1 MRARTG
7 SSPPVRLMP
16 ERCLR
21 CGAQF
26 KNGNP
31 LFDSLP
37 EELKQDKNVKT
48 QWALFEQSK
57 EICSLLLYIVHR
69 DVTSVEQSW
78 PSLPRG
84 MPQSTCG
91 IMLNGTRVDNVLVGG
106 PACSLGIERGDI
118 ITEIDG
124 MAVTPENVHD
134 HLLGDDIPGHCV
146 EISVTKHDNGPVQ
159 RYNIERT
166 PTATLL
172 DRRRLWEQL
181 TGLNTQPPL
190 AARILPALL
199 SCKQLTDLFTLLD
212 HSAQEQGGENT
223 WAVVT
228 DTRHEPC
235 LQIRTRY

>member
-1 MRARTG
+1 
-7 SSPPVRLMP
+7 
-16 ERCLR
+16 
-21 CGAQF
+21 
-26 KNGNP
+26 
-31 LFDSLP
+31 
-37 EELKQDKNVKT
+37 LKQDKNVKT

-69 DVTSVEQSW
+69 DVSSVDQSW

-146 EISVTKHDNGPVQ
+146 EISVQKHDNGPVQ
-159 RYNIERT
+159 RYSIERT
-166 PTATLL
+166 PTVTIL
-172 DRRRLWEQL
+172 DRRRLLEQL

-190 AARILPALL
+190 AARIIPALRRV
-199 SCKQLTDLFTLLD
+199 QAAD
-212 HSAQEQGGENT
+212 
-223 WAVVT
+223 
-228 DTRHEPC
+228 
-235 LQIRTRY
+235 

>member
-1 MRARTG
+1 
-7 SSPPVRLMP
+7 MP

-31 LFDSLP
+31 MFDSLP

>member
-1 MRARTG
+1 M
-7 SSPPVRLMP
+7 SSG
-16 ERCLR
+16 
-21 CGAQF
+21 GAQI
-26 KNGNP
+26 KNGSQ

-69 DVTSVEQSW
+69 DVSSVEQSW

-146 EISVTKHDNGPVQ
+146 EISVQKHDNGPVQ
-159 RYNIERT
+159 RYSIERT
-166 PTATLL
+166 PTVTIL
-172 DRRRLWEQL
+172 DRRRLLEQL
-181 TGLNTQPPL
+181 TGVSMQPPL
-190 AARILPALL
+190 AARISPLCDA
-199 SCKQLTDLFTLLD
+199 CKLLTDLFTLLN
-212 HSAQEQGGENT
+212 HSAQEQGGQIT

-228 DTRHEPC
+228 DARHEPGPC
-235 LQIRTRY
+235 LQTRA